1 MRAWWTTTFA
11 CALLLA
17 LGWAIWPPREST
29 ESPRASREAMVS
41 NLMIED
47 APVIF
52 LPTLTLNLGSRTYVH
67 GDRILSVENYPTRFA
82 WLDKQEMARQGVRR

>member
-1 MRAWWTTTFA
+1 
-11 CALLLA
+11 
-17 LGWAIWPPREST
+17 
-29 ESPRASREAMVS
+29 
-41 NLMIED
+41 MIED